1 MTIRMFSYKI
11 VRDYGFAPNP
21 FHGYCTL
28 ATCKPQIRKH
38 AKPGDLILG
47 YGSKGMGHNEELVY
61 IMQVD
66 EKLTYQQYWDDVRFY
81 KKRPNLYSNKINAY
95 GDNIYHQDEFNNW
108 IQEDSHHSFEDGV
121 LNQDNLARDTSSQ
134 DVLISQNFIYFGN
147 DSIPSPNFVG
157 INDNA
162 YPTGRGYRTNFSQP
176 LVNNMSHWLL
186 NHSKKGYVGRPIS
199 W

>member
-38 AKPGDLILG
+38 AKTGDLILG
-47 YGSKGMGHNEELVY
+47 YGSKGMGHNEELIY

-66 EKLTYQQYWDDVRFY
+66 EKITYQQYWDDVRFY
-81 KKRPNLYSNKINAY
+81 KKKPNLYSNKANAF

-108 IQEDSHHSFEDGV
+108 IQVDSHHSFEDGV
-121 LNQDNLARDTSSQ
+121 LNQDNLERDTSSLN
-134 DVLISQNFIYFGN
+134 VLISQNFIYFGC
-147 DSIPSPNFVG
+147 DSIPSPTFEGVNE
-157 INDNA
+157 NA
-162 YPTGRGYRTNFSQP
+162 YPTGRGYRVNFSQP
-176 LVNNMSHWLL
+176 LINNMSHWLL
-186 NHSKKGYVGRPIS
+186 NHPKKGYVGRPIS